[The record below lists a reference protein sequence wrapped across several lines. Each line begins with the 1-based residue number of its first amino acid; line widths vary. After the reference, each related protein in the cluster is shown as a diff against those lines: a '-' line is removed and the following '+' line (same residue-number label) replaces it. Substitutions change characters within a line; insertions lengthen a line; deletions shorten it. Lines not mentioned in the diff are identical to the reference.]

1 MQGREDSS
9 GAKPAIVAPMAAT
22 PTPAPEQPRISRF
35 WPFRRVYYGW
45 AVLTAALLSAFATV
59 PTQGPI
65 MGLFVKPITEELG
78 WSATSISIGFVL
90 GSITG
95 GGMSFGVGRILD
107 KRGARGVSV
116 AAGMLIAGSMIGLAL
131 MSAPWH
137 FWVFFG
143 LARGAAA
150 AGAQLG
156 TMVALASWFVRKRGR
171 TTGILGTG
179 QRLGQAVLP
188 LPILFIIL
196 TFGWRWGWV
205 ALAVL
210 AIALVVVPSGMLMRR
225 RPEDYGLLPDGEQL
239 RRRADGSVAP
249 VQEEVQWTLAQA
261 KRTRT
266 LWALIVAQGGVVLGL
281 NAVNLHITANFQE
294 KIGDVQGAIVTTTFA
309 LTSALMTL
317 PAGLL
322 MERLHTRYLGML
334 ATALFMGAMLIA
346 IVASSF
352 PLGIAFGITYGLGLG
367 FWTVTSRML
376 FANYFGRSAFGSI
389 RGFAAPIM
397 TAVNPLGPV
406 LAGLVKDSTGSYTI
420 AFIAFGVVFGISF
433 VAFVVATPLK
443 APDAPPT
450 EAAA

>member
-1 MQGREDSS
+1 
-9 GAKPAIVAPMAAT
+9 MAAT
-22 PTPAPEQPRISRF
+22 PTSTPAPEQPRISRF

-45 AVLTAALLSAFATV
+45 AVLSAALLSAFATV

-65 MGLFVKPITEELG
+65 MGLFVKPITEDLG
-78 WSATSISIGFVL
+78 WSATSISVGFVL

-116 AAGMLIAGSMIGLAL
+116 VAGMLIAGSMIGLAL
-131 MSAPWH
+131 MTAPWH

-171 TTGILGTG
+171 ATGILGTG

-188 LPILFIIL
+188 LPILAIIL
-196 TFGWRWGWV
+196 TYGWRWGWV

-210 AIALVVVPSGMLMRR
+210 AVALVVVPSGMLMRR
-225 RPEDYGLLPDGEQL
+225 RPEDYGLRPDGAPS
-239 RRRADGSVAP
+239 RAPRADGSAAP
-249 VQEEVQWTLAQA
+249 EEAEVQWTLAQA

-309 LTSALMTL
+309 LVSALMTL

-322 MERLHTRYLGML
+322 MERVHTRYLGLL
-334 ATALFMGAMLIA
+334 ATGLFIGAMCIA
-346 IVASSF
+346 IVASTF
-352 PLGIAFGITYGLGLG
+352 PLGIAFGLTYGLGLG

-433 VAFVVATPLK
+433 VAFVLATPLK
-443 APDAPPT
+443 APEAPAP
-450 EAAA
+450 ELAA